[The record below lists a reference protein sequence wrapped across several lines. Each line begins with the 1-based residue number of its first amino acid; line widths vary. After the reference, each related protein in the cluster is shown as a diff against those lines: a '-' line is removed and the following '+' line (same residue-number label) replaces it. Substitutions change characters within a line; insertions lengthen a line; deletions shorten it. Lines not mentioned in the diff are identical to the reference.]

1 MRIECYSFGSIT
13 IDGTRYNSD
22 VLIYKD
28 RVDDSW
34 WRKEGHSLCVD
45 DIREIIAAEPEVLVV
60 GTGNSGLMR
69 VPKETKEFVE
79 GKGIEVIAQKTAD
92 AVKVYN
98 SLCGTKD
105 VVAALHLT
113 C

>member
-1 MRIECYSFGSIT
+1 MIEAYTFGSIT
-13 IDGTRYNSD
+13 IDGKRYSKD
-22 VLIYKD
+22 VIIYKD

-34 WRKEGHSLCVD
+34 WRKEGHNLCVD
-45 DIREIIAAEPEVLVV
+45 DIREIIEAEPEVLVI
-60 GTGNSGLMR
+60 GTGDSGLMR
-69 VPKETKEFVE
+69 VPKKTKEFVE
-79 GKGIEVIAQKTAD
+79 SKGIGFIVERTAE

-105 VVAALHLT
+105 VIAALHLT

>member
-1 MRIECYSFGSIT
+1 MIEAYTFGGIT
-13 IDGTRYNSD
+13 IDGKRYNKD
-22 VLIYKD
+22 VIIYKD

-45 DIREIIAAEPEVLVV
+45 DIRKVIEARPEVLVV
-60 GTGNSGLMR
+60 GTGYSGLMR
-69 VPKETKEFVE
+69 APKKTKEFAE
-79 GKGIEVIAQKTAD
+79 SQGIEFIAKRTTE
-92 AVKVYN
+92 AVKLYN
-98 SLCGTKD
+98 NLCRTKD